1 MTRSSHSSH
10 SILRQ
15 AIRGILQEEAGP
27 GKSME
32 LIARLQEI
40 NSGLAEAGLPAQVG
54 VMIDRQGGI
63 IEFSFALQSVP
74 APARGRPGGVG
85 QSRAEN
91 AWAIA
96 NLIRQQRAGSAA
108 WGKSAKAKRVELEAE
123 KLVSSRKALGA
134 IAQIP
139 KGSIEVSR
147 AGSDRDDGGKCAAAN
162 IVRLTRPTTPGWGPL
177 LYDLA
182 MEHSSKGRSG
192 GLAPD
197 RFEVS
202 GDANDVWVKYAT
214 ARPDVEPQQLDVSS
228 KHAEGDPKTWGD
240 QLTPEDP
247 SDDCAQITA
256 QLYAGGKR
264 GAWKKSHLSR
274 AYKKSDRSVT
284 SALKAAGLLWQ

>member
-1 MTRSSHSSH
+1 MTRSSHSSDN
-10 SILRQ
+10 ILRQ

-27 GKSME
+27 GKSLE

-54 VMIDRQGGI
+54 VMIDRMAGI
-63 IEFSFALQSVP
+63 IEFSFALQDVP
-74 APARGRPGGVG
+74 AGRDRPVRAG

-96 NLIRQQRAGSAA
+96 NLIRQQKAGSAA
-108 WGKSAKAKRVELEAE
+108 WGTSAKARRVELEAE
-123 KLVSSRKALGA
+123 KIVSSRKALRA

-147 AGSDRDDGGKCAAAN
+147 AGLDRDDGGKCAGAN
-162 IVRLTRPTTPGWGPL
+162 IVRLTRPTTQGWGPL

-228 KHAEGDPKTWGD
+228 KHAEHDPKTWGD

-247 SDDCAQITA
+247 SDDCAQVTA
-256 QLYAGGKR
+256 QTYAGGKR
-264 GAWKKSHLSR
+264 GAWRKSHLSR

-284 SALKAAGLLWQ
+284 AALKAAGLFW